1 MPANRIFYASQAVGL
16 RHNQG
21 SSKFMRIHG
30 LQSVGVN
37 TNFNLDA
44 AYQLGN
50 LDLYANIEGTPEV
63 EVTLEKL
70 LDGRPLI
77 LDMATAT
84 GLGGGTVDTSGV
96 FAGQTNKTLVARSS
110 ARIDLLISV
119 ADDSI
124 GFVSTSGAPNGVPL
138 AQCLISGAYLSQI
151 SYKIPVDGNASES
164 ATIVG
169 NTKVW
174 TSGAGTY
181 TLSPVQADP
190 LFYVGNAASSGVDFG
205 IARRQHVDVL
215 NCLWPKQIPGVSN
228 AGAVTNDTVSGFTA
242 HFQNVNISC
251 QLGRESLMELGRKMP
266 YFRFVKFP
274 VEVTS
279 EFEVLLGGA
288 SNQNGDFISATE
300 AGVDGKGNNLRYETI
315 KIDLKDASGTITRFD
330 LGTKNMLTTVNYQ
343 GGGVDGSNASATYSY
358 RNFNNLT
365 VSGSTTV

>member
-16 RHNQG
+16 RHNLGNSQ
-21 SSKFMRIHG
+21 FMRIHG

-70 LDGRPLI
+70 LDGRPFI

-84 GLGGGTVDTSGV
+84 GSAGSATVLT
-96 FAGQTNKTLVARSS
+96 GQTKKSLVARSS

-119 ADDSI
+119 ADDSL
-124 GFVSTSGAPNGVPL
+124 GLVDTGTTPL
-138 AQCLISGAYLSQI
+138 AQCLVSGAYLSQI

-169 NTKVW
+169 NTKIW
-174 TSGAGTY
+174 TSGNLGGY
-181 TLSPVQADP
+181 TLTPVQLDP
-190 LFYVGNAASSGVDFG
+190 LFAQGNPTLGGVERG
-205 IARRQHVDVL
+205 IARRQHVDITGS
-215 NCLWPKQIPGVSN
+215 LWPKQIPGVNSN
-228 AGAVTNDTVSGFTA
+228 GRIVNDGVGGSGFYT
-242 HFQNVNISC
+242 HLQNVNISC

-288 SNQNGDFISATE
+288 ANQAGDYISATE
-300 AGVDGKGNNLRYETI
+300 SGVDGSGNNLRYEQI
-315 KIDLKDASGTITRFD
+315 LINIKDASGTISQFD
-330 LGTKNMLTTVNYQ
+330 LGTRNMLTTVNYQ

-365 VSGSTTV
+365 VSGSTIV

>member
-21 SSKFMRIHG
+21 STQFMRIHG

-50 LDLYANIEGTPEV
+50 IDLYANIEGTPEV

-84 GLGGGTVDTSGV
+84 GGVGVATSGV
-96 FAGQTNKTLVARSS
+96 FAGQTKKSLVTRSS
-110 ARIDLLISV
+110 PRVDLLISV
-119 ADDSI
+119 ADDT
-124 GFVSTSGAPNGVPL
+124 VDKVDTSVGTPL

-169 NTKVW
+169 NTKIW

-181 TLSPVQADP
+181 TLTPTQTDP
-190 LFYVGNAASSGVDFG
+190 LFRVGNSAASGVDFG
-205 IARRQHVDVL
+205 IARRQHVDITGST
-215 NCLWPKQIPGVSN
+215 WPKQIAGVNSN
-228 AGAVTNDTVSGFTA
+228 GKITNDTTSGFLA
-242 HFQNVNISC
+242 HIQSVNISC

-288 SNQNGDFISATE
+288 ANQNGDFISATE
-300 AGVDGKGNNLRYETI
+300 AGVDGSGSNLRYEQI
-315 KIDLKDASGTITRFD
+315 LINIKDASGVITQFD
-330 LGTKNMLTTVNYQ
+330 LGSRNMLTTVNYQ